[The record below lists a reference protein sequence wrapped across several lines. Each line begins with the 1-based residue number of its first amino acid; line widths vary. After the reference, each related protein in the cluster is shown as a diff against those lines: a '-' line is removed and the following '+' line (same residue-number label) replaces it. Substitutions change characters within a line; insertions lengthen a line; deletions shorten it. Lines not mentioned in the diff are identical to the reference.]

1 MTIQQTLFFE
11 DFPAGETVELD
22 GSYEVTREEIV
33 AFAEEFDPQPMHLN
47 DEEIPGMGLHRPIA
61 SGWHTCAISMRLM
74 SDSYISKSHGL
85 GSPGMDSLK
94 WYKPVC
100 PGDILRLRRTC
111 KAARVS
117 KSRPEMGI
125 CTFLWEILDQNGDL
139 VMDVAGLQMFR
150 TRASNREAG

>member
-1 MTIQQTLFFE
+1 MTIEQTLYFE
-11 DFPAGETVELD
+11 DFPPGETVDLD

-33 AFAEEFDPQPMHLN
+33 AFAEEFDPQPMHSN
-47 DEEIPGMGLHRPIA
+47 DGEIPGMDLTGPIA

-74 SDSYISKSHGL
+74 SDGYISKSHGL

-94 WYKPVC
+94 WYKPVY
-100 PGDILRLRRTC
+100 PGDVLRLRRTC

-125 CTFLWEILDQNGDL
+125 CTFYWELIDQNDDL
-139 VMDVAGLQMFR
+139 VMDLAGLQMFR
-150 TRASNREAG
+150 TRASLQGAG